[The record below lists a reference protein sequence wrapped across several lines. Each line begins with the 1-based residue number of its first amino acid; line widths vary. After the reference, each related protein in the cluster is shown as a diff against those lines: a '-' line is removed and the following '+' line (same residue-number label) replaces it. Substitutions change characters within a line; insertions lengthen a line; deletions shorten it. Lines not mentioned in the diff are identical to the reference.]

1 MNVILYCSK
10 SSYLLSILITFLLI
24 KCVITD
30 DEVEICNNV
39 ECKSILMKGKI
50 FFIKTDE
57 NDKTIN
63 YYDFG
68 NNRVN
73 SFSIY
78 YTDNI
83 KYHKNI
89 LKLNETYFIIV
100 GFNRQNTN
108 LPYTFNYEI
117 YSINNAGNDIS
128 LVKSNNNNINLD
140 KEVSI
145 NTLSKVDFKSI
156 SRTSRHLIIS
166 GRVNSNFMI
175 FSYNI
180 LDDTCIKY
188 QIPSNE
194 QVDSNLLDED
204 SSKEDIRCNSIDGDN
219 FFCVFYY
226 RIDGDKYP
234 MYYVNGKFGSTADD
248 INKNIKNICSN
259 SQCVNGNVEAI
270 NDNGYLMCYQ
280 EKTSGYF
287 YTRCKY
293 YTYISEYLEEKGE
306 INQYDSISFRS
317 FIYAPLIIYHYNYS
331 IFIGFNYKTSENEIL
346 YVIISSLDLN
356 IKLEIKLFLI
366 TNLNEGQYLS
376 TFNLFNDDN
385 YNYHVYKQFSGTNS
399 YKMKVI
405 RREIVKCKPAENK
418 ILSVQNESLQFNFVE
433 KRENFDI
440 KFSTNQNLRFS
451 FSKNTY
457 NHLYDLNT
465 NFIFTKTDSVG
476 VFSNYYLYTNGSETS
491 SYFSLICPLI
501 ITTCYDLCN
510 SCTPYKVGTSTDQ
523 HCKTCKGGY
532 HHKDEDSNKEDFN
545 CYQDEELIMNYY
557 YDTTD
562 KTFKRCNETCKYCDN
577 PNSCKACADGY
588 YFKFEERLKNDNIC
602 FTGPQKEYYLST
614 HEGIKNS
621 YMNFN
626 EIIDTVYRK
635 CYETCE
641 TCLGNGSLINN
652 NCDQCKNNLIKY
664 NFENRQCLINYTQE
678 CYDRGK
684 YWEIK
689 NNNITCLIGD
699 CDDYV
704 ILYGINKGQCVKDC
718 NNFVDPNDLNSAY
731 YTLLGCGDR
740 KYCIPLEVCL
750 NGKFDNI
757 NYVEKSCRRKSEFEC
772 NINVFEGID
781 KDPFIHDYDTEKII
795 ETTILTSTYV
805 EIPFTNETKQAD
817 IDGRFKVV
825 KEYIRNGSYYGFNKC
840 DVNLINDYYK
850 ILKNE
855 LNEDSGIAKKKG
867 IYLIL
872 LLQYD
877 NFNITIYPIDIENY
891 VYENIIIPHKIG
903 FINFQNYLTDYY
915 QYEIDTRDILL
926 VILLESLSLNSSVNE
941 LNYYFYSMNEKNY
954 DKRDCLN
961 NSNLNLGNN
970 NDSRLEI
977 KYPLKSYINE
987 NSTLKESYTKY
998 LLENI
1003 NSFHSKYPDI
1013 ELYNIDDPFFND
1025 ICYNFTSENGADM
1038 TLNDRR
1044 QEYYINKSL
1053 CEDNCYLEQLLI
1065 NENSIKSVCSCE
1077 FKKEFSLNKNAG
1089 QADEIPSISKM
1100 NAKAILCIEKTFK
1113 AENVAK
1119 NPVFWVFV
1127 ILIIFLIVMLLAYIF
1142 YGNGVLKRIL
1152 RLGTS
1157 ENNLENSQEESD
1169 NNEEKENNNVYSHE
1183 SDKRMKIN
1191 SNEDD
1196 ISDIKELK
1204 KKNSLESSKSNE
1216 INKLIINNNKNNKM
1230 NNINNNLKNMSP
1242 KNSSI
1247 YDYNINNNNNK
1258 KDSFDKNKSI
1268 PIDSASSNNNKL
1280 NPPKKNL
1287 NKEESITTKAGGE
1300 EKDLLSNDPSL
1311 IKKYQSSEISYES
1324 INGEKPILIDN
1335 LLENGVEMENNYINY
1350 PKEYEKRLVFNLIR
1364 GAIYPTEENED
1375 DNLEEKHKYNSD
1387 IFEHNYNPELIDNYK
1402 KKIKEKSKLVTKLLE
1417 GEDLF
1422 NEKDHDKGY
1431 NSDNVEENK
1440 YDKYKKGSKKDEL
1453 DENEYFPNISE
1464 NIITNYKNSLKT
1476 KKPKNKRDSKK
1487 EEDKSNDTNNLIN
1500 DDTSKNNTKK
1510 DHILT
1515 ISETIKVDKKEE
1527 RYIKHRKP
1535 LRRSDIM
1542 NNDENNDE
1550 DNEEGYGKKGPEN
1563 KGKIKTD
1570 VNNDEDNN
1578 IKIKETLKEIAK
1590 DGIESKDE
1598 SNSSSIKKDR
1608 SFISNDSG
1616 KGMIKNDPKNKL
1628 KSGNKMNI
1636 NKFNFQEEE
1645 EKNGDTAYPENN
1657 KNNKK
1662 LNNLKK
1668 NLKKKSIKNK
1678 KVEKDDDAIKI
1689 SLDNEK
1695 DKKEEIVEKK
1705 SDFEIFNEKVLGS
1718 SVSSF
1723 FETTADKKE
1732 KKDLNFAKFYWKY
1745 FKNRELIL
1753 VSFIDTKDT
1762 IPYFIRWSCFVFCL
1776 FFLFMLNCLFLL
1788 ESTVHDKYENIKNG
1802 GDDIKYYFKHQ
1813 LVFSIYVSL
1822 IYIVFKMVIIK
1833 LVLNRALKVKKDA
1846 KRMMEHSYE
1855 KELTQIDLA
1864 NLKEKRV
1871 DYLVNY
1877 HTRIIIYFVA
1887 LFILS
1892 LFVAYICV
1900 CYSEVF
1906 KNSVTSILLGFVF
1919 SIIFSFIFC
1928 ALICLIIITFYKVGK
1943 KLRNKCLLSTYVVFS
1958 TMY

>member
-1 MNVILYCSK
+1 MYYYQYNNTIFLELNFEASEYIYSKIL
-10 SSYLLSILITFLLI
+10 LLS
-24 KCVITD
+24 
-30 DEVEICNNV
+30 
-39 ECKSILMKGKI
+39 
-50 FFIKTDE
+50 
-57 NDKTIN
+57 
-63 YYDFG
+63 
-68 NNRVN
+68 
-73 SFSIY
+73 
-78 YTDNI
+78 DN
-83 KYHKNI
+83 
-89 LKLNETYFIIV
+89 LKLQNE
-100 GFNRQNTN
+100 FNLKRV
-108 LPYTFNYEI
+108 
-117 YSINNAGNDIS
+117 D
-128 LVKSNNNNINLD
+128 NNNN
-140 KEVSI
+140 V
-145 NTLSKVDFKSI
+145 
-156 SRTSRHLIIS
+156 HLLT
-166 GRVNSNFMI
+166 
-175 FSYNI
+175 Y
-180 LDDTCIKY
+180 
-188 QIPSNE
+188 
-194 QVDSNLLDED
+194 
-204 SSKEDIRCNSIDGDN
+204 N
-219 FFCVFYY
+219 FFNDENYIYLIYNQNNAEIYLKKQSIIPCLNEENFILSDYY
-226 RIDGDKYP
+226 NTKQ
-234 MYYVNGKFGSTADD
+234 
-248 INKNIKNICSN
+248 IN
-259 SQCVNGNVEAI
+259 
-270 NDNGYLMCYQ
+270 
-280 EKTSGYF
+280 F
-287 YTRCKY
+287 
-293 YTYISEYLEEKGE
+293 
-306 INQYDSISFRS
+306 
-317 FIYAPLIIYHYNYS
+317 
-331 IFIGFNYKTSENEIL
+331 
-346 YVIISSLDLN
+346 
-356 IKLEIKLFLI
+356 
-366 TNLNEGQYLS
+366 NEGQDKMPIKFWINENIQMEPPIL
-376 TFNLFNDDN
+376 N
-385 YNYHVYKQFSGTNS
+385 YNPISHSIEKFTFSRKATNPGT
-399 YKMKVI
+399 
-405 RREIVKCKPAENK
+405 
-418 ILSVQNESLQFNFVE
+418 F
-433 KRENFDI
+433 
-440 KFSTNQNLRFS
+440 
-451 FSKNTY
+451 
-457 NHLYDLNT
+457 
-465 NFIFTKTDSVG
+465 
-476 VFSNYYLYTNGSETS
+476 S
-491 SYFSLICPLI
+491 SYYIYYNTSLFSLVCQLS
-501 ITTCYDLCN
+501 ITSCYYNCQNCTFGVEGNSVNN
-510 SCTPYKVGTSTDQ
+510 SCTECRQ
-523 HCKTCKGGY
+523 GY
-532 HHKDEDSNKEDFN
+532 SKKIEDILNNKAEFN
-545 CYQDEELIMNYY
+545 CYNQTELIEGYY
-557 YDTTD
+557 MINGQFE
-562 KTFKRCNETCKYCDN
+562 KCHESCKYCSN
-577 PNSCKACADGY
+577 ANSCEVCKDKY
-588 YFKFEERLKNDNIC
+588 YFKFENGALNKNDIC
-602 FTGPQKEYYLST
+602 HNESFEYYYLST
-614 HEGIKNS
+614 NEHI
-621 YMNFN
+621 FN
-626 EIIDTVYRK
+626 EFNKEYIDAVYRR
-635 CYETCE
+635 CYEYCHF
-641 TCLGNGSLINN
+641 CLGDFTEENN
-652 NCDQCKNNLIKY
+652 NCLNCTNGRIQY
-664 NFENRQCLINYTQE
+664 EFNRHQCLIDHDKDCFLDKTNYWTI
-678 CYDRGK
+678 DPK
-684 YWEIK
+684 F
-689 NNNITCLIGD
+689 NNITCRKN
-699 CDDYV
+699 CDGLSV
-704 ILYGINKGQCVKDC
+704 ILYGRNRGQCVQDCTNFLNPHLETTMFFTLINC
-718 NNFVDPNDLNSAY
+718 NNQN
-731 YTLLGCGDR
+731 
-740 KYCIPLEVCL
+740 YCIPFDVCN
-750 NGKFDNI
+750 NGHFIINYENKTCISKTKCDDISVFDDTTYDYFFEPIKETTTIPIIPTIPPTEGPIMPLTPDEIKNRAKDGIKVFRIIPENETYTKYNI
-757 NYVEKSCRRKSEFEC
+757 SDHSLIKEYVEKLDKEYELNGVDKKSE
-772 NINVFEGID
+772 IYLV
-781 KDPFIHDYDTEKII
+781 
-795 ETTILTSTYV
+795 
-805 EIPFTNETKQAD
+805 
-817 IDGRFKVV
+817 
-825 KEYIRNGSYYGFNKC
+825 
-840 DVNLINDYYK
+840 
-850 ILKNE
+850 ILK
-855 LNEDSGIAKKKG
+855 K
-867 IYLIL
+867 YLDF
-872 LLQYD
+872 Y
-877 NFNITIYPIDIENY
+877 ITIYPIDVEPFANES
-891 VYENIIIPHKIG
+891 VLPNNLS
-903 FINFQNYLTDYY
+903 FINFQNYLTLYSE
-915 QYEIDTRDILL
+915 YESDNNEIIL
-926 VILLESLSLNSSVNE
+926 VVLLEKISSNSPINE
-941 LNYYFYSMNEKNY
+941 LYYYFCGMKRNNNKNYYF
-954 DKRDCLN
+954 LN
-961 NSNLNLGNN
+961 ISNN
-970 NDSRLEI
+970 NLTNEESKLQAMYFLR
-977 KYPLKSYINE
+977 SYSKE
-987 NSTLKESYTKY
+987 NSTLKEKYTKY
-998 LLENI
+998 LVENI
-1003 NSFHSKYPDI
+1003 NSFHSKYPDV

-1053 CEDNCYLEQLLI
+1053 CENSCYLEQLLI
-1065 NENSIKSVCSCE
+1065 NENTIKSVCSCE

-1100 NAKAILCIEKTFK
+1100 NAKAILCIERTFK

-1204 KKNSLESSKSNE
+1204 KKNSLASSKSNE

-1387 IFEHNYNPELIDNYK
+1387 IFEYNYNPELIDNYK
-1402 KKIKEKSKLVTKLLE
+1402 KKLKEKSKLVTKLLE

-1422 NEKDHDKGY
+1422 NEKEHDKGY

-1464 NIITNYKNSLKT
+1464 NILSNYKNSLKT

-1510 DHILT
+1510 DNILT

-1628 KSGNKMNI
+1628 KSGNKKNV

-1695 DKKEEIVEKK
+1695 DKKEEILEKK

-1745 FKNRELIL
+1745 FKNREFIL

-1833 LVLNRALKVKKDA
+1833 LVLNRALKIKKDA

-1943 KLRNKCLLSTYVVFS
+1943 ILRNKCLLSTYVVFS